1 MPIYEYKCKS
11 CCTKFEERRGFE
23 DVGPALCPVCRKE
36 ARRIFSPVPII
47 YKGSGFYCTDNK
59 SGS

>member
-1 MPIYEYKCKS
+1 MPIYEYRCKS
-11 CCTKFEERRGFE
+11 CCTKFEERRTFE
-23 DVGPALCPVCRKE
+23 DTAPAMCPVCRKE